1 MKELALTRS
10 INERLASKEF
20 LVSVQID
27 PPKPDQFDDFRKTIN
42 VLADIGVDLVDVNSS
57 RRLCH
62 DSLLLAAYLKNLG
75 LEVIPHITTR
85 DSTINGLLSQMAA
98 ANQLQKIKNFLVITG
113 DAYPVGSTLANSPG
127 VFECDS
133 VGLIGIAAEKLKL
146 TAGLDLTL
154 LAAVNQNNPDLEE
167 EKLRL
172 KQKIVAGA
180 GMFMSQPVFD
190 EEQLEALLKL
200 YAYHTSLP
208 LLVGIWPLV
217 DIKTMRAIEEGK
229 VTGVVIPESVSAESK
244 EFGRDAESLRSW
256 GLMKALQL
264 VQAAKDRM
272 AEGVYIV
279 APSRQPL
286 QILDF
291 LKEVLAMR

>member
-1 MKELALTRS
+1 MTRS

-27 PPKPDQFDDFRKTIN
+27 PPKPDQLDDFNRTIN
-42 VLADIGVDLVDVNSS
+42 VLADIGVDLVDINSS

-62 DSLLLAAYLKNLG
+62 DSLLLAAFLKGLG

-85 DSTINGLLSQMAA
+85 DSTINGLLSQIAT
-98 ANQLQKIKNFLVITG
+98 ANQLHRVKNFLVITG
-113 DAYPVGSTLANSPG
+113 DSYSPGANLNNSPG
-127 VFECDS
+127 VFESDS
-133 VGLIGIAAEKLKL
+133 VGLIGVAMEKLKL

-154 LAAVNQNNPDLEE
+154 LAAVNQNNPDMEL

-190 EEQLEALLKL
+190 ETQLKELLDFYK
-200 YAYHTSLP
+200 YHTSLP
-208 LLVGIWPLV
+208 LLVGVWPLV
-217 DIKTMRAIEEGK
+217 DSKTLRAIEDGK
-229 VTGVVIPESVSAESK
+229 VSGVVIPRAVSDESK
-244 EFGRDAESLRSW
+244 RLCKDPEGLRNW
-256 GLMKALQL
+256 GLAKALRL
-264 VQAAKDRM
+264 VQEAKDKM
-272 AEGVYIV
+272 ADGVYIV

-286 QILDF
+286 RILDF
-291 LKEVLAMR
+291 LKEVLKMQS